1 MRRMC
6 LIYLLLAAILMT
18 VSCQR
23 RPFSDASSAVNLKLK
38 INTKVVHEED
48 INLPDLMCVQ
58 LCDIHTGDVVYTDY
72 VPPTGGYIYPEPG
85 HYDFLVYNINTES
98 TVLKNEA
105 NFNTVEA
112 YTNPV
117 SAFIKSQLSQFLA
130 KRAEIRKQMA
140 AKKEERQ
147 NKSSESPADDS
158 KAPEEEVIVNE
169 PDHLFVGRSKDVVIP
184 AFAVDEDTEI
194 VIEMDAATVVETW
207 LIEAVNIE
215 GLQWVSSVSALITGM
230 VESNFIGPGEKSE
243 GAVTIYFEMSRTHNS
258 LIGYYRTFGKHP
270 LFSNDLTIGFNVTD
284 TQGGEHH
291 FIFDITDE
299 YLDNPE
305 RHIIIT
311 DKIVIPEP
319 IITGGGFAPTVDDW
333 EEVKTDI
340 NL

>member
-1 MRRMC
+1 MKRTY
-6 LIYLLLAAILMT
+6 LTYLLIAVILMT
-18 VSCQR
+18 ASCQR
-23 RPFSDASSAVNLKLK
+23 RPFSDANSAVNLKLR
-38 INTKVVHEED
+38 INTKVIHEED
-48 INLPDLMCVQ
+48 IKLPDLMCVQ
-58 LCDIHTGDVVYTDY
+58 LCDVNTGDVVYTDY

-98 TVLKNEA
+98 TVLRNEA
-105 NFNTVEA
+105 NFKTVEA

-140 AKKEERQ
+140 AQKESNLKKTY
-147 NKSSESPADDS
+147 ESTTDDS
-158 KAPEEEVIVNE
+158 KAPEDEVIVNE
-169 PDHLFVGRSKDVVIP
+169 PDHLFVGRSKGINIP
-184 AFAVDEDTEI
+184 AFAIDDDTEI
-194 VIEMDAATVVETW
+194 IIEMDAESVVETW
-207 LIEAVNIE
+207 LIEAVNID

-243 GAVTIYFEMSRTHNS
+243 GAVTIYFEMDRTSQS

-270 LFSNDLTIGFNVTD
+270 QFSNDLTIGFNVTD

-305 RHIIIT
+305 RHITIL
-311 DKIVIPEP
+311 DKMTIPEP
-319 IITGGGFAPTVDDW
+319 VVTGGGFAPTVDDW